1 MNRFENVQLFT
12 KLPGATRSS
21 QFPSAWSSFRDS
33 LEAGSLWQRWKRY
46 GTFPWDYVSSGYQHT
61 SRIHDIRCLPAL
73 HIATITPS
81 NPSKIQKETHLQIL
95 QAFRQTSF
103 SRMFQVPPRM
113 FIKNRLLCQLHHSI
127 GDRGVSFQPRRVAC
141 QGLANTDPSKA
152 WRARDSQGFC
162 FYMVCL

>member
-1 MNRFENVQLFT
+1 MFSGKTTQEQKDMNRFENVQLFT
-12 KLPGATRSS
+12 KLPSALLDLHSSHQREVASATR
-21 QFPSAWSSFRDS
+21 WK
-33 LEAGSLWQRWKRY
+33 LEACGK
-46 GTFPWDYVSSGYQHT
+46 DVSSGYQHT

-127 GDRGVSFQPRRVAC
+127 GDRAVSGTNRGGWPV
-141 QGLANTDPSKA
+141 
-152 WRARDSQGFC
+152 RA
-162 FYMVCL
+162 